1 MKKGCFLNIIIV
13 LTIII
18 AAVVY
23 IITQKFDEVIKEPG
37 SKIIMNFI
45 NDDINKRL
53 DGLPA
58 TPERDSLKSL
68 IHSQLVN
75 FNIFDKS
82 GEKFLDDIKKRIDI
96 VLEDSIITKED
107 LNLFNNFFDRENE
120 RQKKNGN

>member
-13 LTIII
+13 LTILI

-37 SKIIMNFI
+37 SKIIVNFI
-45 NDDINKRL
+45 NDDINKHL
-53 DGLPA
+53 DALPA
-58 TPERDSLKSL
+58 TTERDSLKSL
-68 IHSQLVN
+68 IHSQLMN
-75 FNIFDKS
+75 LNIFDKS
-82 GEKFLDDIKKRIDI
+82 GEKFLEEIKKRIDI